1 MSMIKMIYFSM
12 YFQYFHLEVKRIISD
27 KDKNI
32 KILDILLEMLLILFI
47 LD

>member
-12 YFQYFHLEVKRIISD
+12 YFHLEVKRIISD

>member
-12 YFQYFHLEVKRIISD
+12 YFHLEVKRIISD
-27 KDKNI
+27 KD